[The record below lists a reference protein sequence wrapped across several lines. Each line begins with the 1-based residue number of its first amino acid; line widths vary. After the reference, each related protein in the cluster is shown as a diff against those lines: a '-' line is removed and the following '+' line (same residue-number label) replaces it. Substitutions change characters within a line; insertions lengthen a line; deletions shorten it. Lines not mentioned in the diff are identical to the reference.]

1 MKKRGNGKSVGK
13 KYLVLVEKKKKETSV
28 PPNVGNYKTKLIFK
42 TLFS

>member
-1 MKKRGNGKSVGK
+1 MEKVWEKNTWFWLK
-13 KYLVLVEKKKKETSV
+13 KKKKETSV